1 MRKKEIIKFSFKLA
15 NLRNLSLRRLPLFRK
30 FPTQSAVRF
39 LYRFLLA
46 TLVVTF
52 AFRFIPIP
60 YSSYML
66 EQKISHILSGDF
78 TYQTRYDWV
87 SLEDISWQMQLAV
100 IAAEDQ
106 NFPEHY
112 GFDFTAIKRAFLH
125 NQKSNRIRGAST
137 ISQQTAKNLYLWH
150 GQSWLR
156 KAIEVPTTL
165 ILETLWS
172 KKRILE
178 VYLNIAEFGEG
189 IYGVEAAS
197 RFYFKKPAKNLSQN
211 EAALLAAILP
221 NPIIYKANAP
231 GAYTKR
237 RQLWIQHQMEQLGKS
252 YLETLN

>member
-1 MRKKEIIKFSFKLA
+1 MRKKEIIKFPFKLA

-125 NQKSNRIRGAST
+125 NQ
-137 ISQQTAKNLYLWH
+137 
-150 GQSWLR
+150 
-156 KAIEVPTTL
+156 
-165 ILETLWS
+165 
-172 KKRILE
+172 
-178 VYLNIAEFGEG
+178 
-189 IYGVEAAS
+189 
-197 RFYFKKPAKNLSQN
+197 
-211 EAALLAAILP
+211 
-221 NPIIYKANAP
+221 
-231 GAYTKR
+231 
-237 RQLWIQHQMEQLGKS
+237 
-252 YLETLN
+252 

>member
-1 MRKKEIIKFSFKLA
+1 MRKKKTIKFPFKLA
-15 NLRNLSLRRLPLFRK
+15 NLRNLSLRRLRLFRK

-39 LYRFLLA
+39 LYVFLLA

-125 NQKSNRIRGAST
+125 NQKSN
-137 ISQQTAKNLYLWH
+137 
-150 GQSWLR
+150 
-156 KAIEVPTTL
+156 
-165 ILETLWS
+165 
-172 KKRILE
+172 
-178 VYLNIAEFGEG
+178 
-189 IYGVEAAS
+189 
-197 RFYFKKPAKNLSQN
+197 
-211 EAALLAAILP
+211 
-221 NPIIYKANAP
+221 
-231 GAYTKR
+231 
-237 RQLWIQHQMEQLGKS
+237 QHI
-252 YLETLN
+252 

>member
-1 MRKKEIIKFSFKLA
+1 MRKKKTIKFPFKLA
-15 NLRNLSLRRLPLFRK
+15 NLRNLSLRRLRLFRK

-66 EQKISHILSGDF
+66 EQKVSHILSGDF

-125 NQKSNRIRGAST
+125 NQKSNRSAGNLNVRNLVVQKAYSRSVFKHRGIWRRHLWRRGCQPFLLQKT
-137 ISQQTAKNLYLWH
+137 GQKFIAK
-150 GQSWLR
+150 
-156 KAIEVPTTL
+156 
-165 ILETLWS
+165 
-172 KKRILE
+172 
-178 VYLNIAEFGEG
+178 
-189 IYGVEAAS
+189 
-197 RFYFKKPAKNLSQN
+197 
-211 EAALLAAILP
+211 
-221 NPIIYKANAP
+221 
-231 GAYTKR
+231 
-237 RQLWIQHQMEQLGKS
+237 
-252 YLETLN
+252 